1 MFTLKKNIGLVIVLA
16 LVVTM
21 IVTYVNQRIEKSE
34 AIHEQAKGFEVD
46 LGEEVGLEKGQ
57 TAPDFTLINL
67 QGEEVTL
74 SELQGKKVV
83 LNFWATWCPP
93 CKAEM
98 PHMQDYYEQYASKDN
113 VEIIGVNL
121 TYENETVKRVQQFV
135 ESYKLTFPIVLE
147 HTQEVSKQ
155 YEILTIPSTFMID
168 TEGKIQHQILG
179 PLDTSALRDY
189 VTSID

>member
-1 MFTLKKNIGLVIVLA
+1 
-16 LVVTM
+16 M
-21 IVTYVNQRIEKSE
+21 IVTYVNEKIDKSE
-34 AIHEQAKGFEVD
+34 AINEQAKGFEVD

-98 PHMQDYYEQYASKDN
+98 PHMQDYYEQYALKDN

-121 TYENETVKRVQQFV
+121 TYSNETVKRVQQFV

-147 HTQEVSKQ
+147 HTKEVSKQ